1 MEHKE
6 ISILGAG
13 LVGSLLAALLSQK
26 GFGVDVFEMRGDP
39 RSQKIGE
46 GRSINLALSHRGIT
60 ALKRAGVF
68 EKIEPALIPMMGR
81 MIHDLKG
88 NLNFQSYGRA
98 SQHINSVSRS
108 GLNNILIDHAE
119 SHGVNFHFGHKCSQ
133 VDLESMV
140 MDFDDPSV
148 RSVSSEVLIGAD
160 GAFSMLRRALEKTDR
175 FNFHQHYIEHGYKEL
190 HIPAVNGTFAMEPNN
205 LHIWPRG
212 SFMLIALPNPDCSFT
227 CTLFFPFEGDLSF
240 DSLKDDASVLQF
252 FETYFQDVLPLIPD
266 LVAQFQTN
274 PTASLVTIK
283 TSPWVKNRSLLIGDA
298 SHAIVPFYGQGM
310 NAGFEDCRLFMEWG
324 EKLKF
329 DWDKLLPYFSK
340 HRKADADA
348 IADLAMKNFV
358 EMRDKV
364 ADERFVAIKKLESRL
379 QEAYPD
385 SWIPLY
391 SMVTFSDIPYSK
403 AKKLGELQ
411 EQIMRAL
418 PDDFDPMS
426 HPLVPIIE
434 SFNALKKDVL

>member
-1 MEHKE
+1 MARLPWNPTTSTFGPEVA
-6 ISILGAG
+6 SC
-13 LVGSLLAALLSQK
+13 SLHSPTQT
-26 GFGVDVFEMRGDP
+26 
-39 RSQKIGE
+39 
-46 GRSINLALSHRGIT
+46 ALS
-60 ALKRAGVF
+60 
-68 EKIEPALIPMMGR
+68 PA
-81 MIHDLKG
+81 
-88 NLNFQSYGRA
+88 
-98 SQHINSVSRS
+98 
-108 GLNNILIDHAE
+108 
-119 SHGVNFHFGHKCSQ
+119 
-133 VDLESMV
+133 
-140 MDFDDPSV
+140 
-148 RSVSSEVLIGAD
+148 
-160 GAFSMLRRALEKTDR
+160 
-175 FNFHQHYIEHGYKEL
+175 
-190 HIPAVNGTFAMEPNN
+190 
-205 LHIWPRG
+205 
-212 SFMLIALPNPDCSFT
+212 
-227 CTLFFPFEGDLSF
+227 TLFFPFEGDLSF

-283 TSPWVKNRSLLIGDA
+283 TSPWLKNRSLLIGDA

>member
-26 GFGVDVFEMRGDP
+26 GFGIDVFEMRGDP

-60 ALKRAGVF
+60 ALKQAGVF
-68 EKIEPALIPMMGR
+68 EKIEPTLIPMMGR
-81 MIHDLKG
+81 MIHDLQG

-108 GLNNILIDHAE
+108 GLNKLLIDHAE
-119 SHGVNFHFGHKCSQ
+119 SHGVNFHFGHKCGQ
-133 VDLESMV
+133 VDLDGMV
-140 MDFDDPSV
+140 MDFEGASDLSV
-148 RSVSSEVLIGAD
+148 LSKVLIGAD
-160 GAFSMLRRALEKTDR
+160 GAFSMLRRAMEKTDR

-190 HIPAVNGTFAMEPNN
+190 HIPAINGTFAMEPNN

-212 SFMLIALPNPDCSFT
+212 NFMLIALPNPDCSFT

-240 DSLKDDASVLQF
+240 ESLKDDGAVWQF

-266 LVAQFQTN
+266 LVTQFQTN

-283 TSPWVKNRSLLIGDA
+283 TSPWAKGRSLLIGDA

-324 EKLKF
+324 EKLDF

-364 ADERFVAIKKLESRL
+364 ADDRFVAIKKLESRL

-418 PDDFDPMS
+418 PADFDPMG
-426 HPLVPIIE
+426 HPLAPIIE
-434 SFNALKKDVL
+434 EFNALKKDVL